1 MNDETATIL
10 MKKAELLMELR
21 DYNVEKLQRSKAKID
36 ITASKPSSEET
47 VLMRIIPQSKFTK
60 DAIGVDHVRRMKTSI
75 EKKDFD
81 KVIVFGNR
89 FTNAA
94 QKELR
99 DEDIEFF
106 STELKI
112 VSTLD
117 KQELYAKVIDG
128 ADELC
133 QILCG
138 HIPQSEAECKG
149 YSDAPIQCAF
159 CAGNGRKQGRRCPM
173 CYGTGLREIH
183 YSCRVRLISDNA
195 DFHFERGWMRLL
207 QNDLYSILEL
217 LLAANSKQQRTET
230 TIEGEGDVER

>member
-21 DYNVEKLQRSKAKID
+21 DYNVEKLQKSKAKID
-36 ITASKPSSEET
+36 ITASKPDSEKT
-47 VLMRIIPQSKFTK
+47 VLMRIIPKSKFTK

-75 EKKDFD
+75 EKNDFD

-89 FTNAA
+89 FTSAA

-106 STELKI
+106 STKLKI

-117 KQELYAKVIDG
+117 IQEVYAKVIRC

-133 QILCG
+133 KSRCG

-149 YSDAPIQCAF
+149 YSDAPTQCAF
-159 CAGNGRKQGRRCPM
+159 CGGSGRKQGRQCPV
-173 CYGTGLREIH
+173 CFGTGLGETH
-183 YSCRVRLISDNA
+183 YSCIVRLISDNA
-195 DFHFERGWMRLL
+195 DFHFEHGWVRLL
-207 QNDLYSILEL
+207 QNDLYAILEL
-217 LLAANSKQQRTET
+217 LSAANSKQPGTET
-230 TIEGEGDVER
+230 TFEGDGKVAR